1 MDVQLI
7 DAVYIKST
15 KGQQEIAERACGLPA
30 RVRRLL
36 ILIDGS
42 KSTRMLAELLAGS
55 DIDPALQELSRHGLI
70 QPLSQPEPPAP
81 PPPAAAEVIVSTA
94 TRQVQ
99 PAFDPLLLEQA
110 KNLMIESARQFL
122 GLMASQLITEIQNCN
137 VDNCKQVIAR
147 WNMALRQSNKARDYA
162 DQYVDAVKTL
172 IALE

>member
-7 DAVYIKST
+7 DAVYIKTT
-15 KGQQEIAERACGLPA
+15 KGQQEIAERGSGLPA

-70 QPLSQPEPPAP
+70 QPLSLPEPPAP
-81 PPPAAAEVIVSTA
+81 PPPAAEVIVASP
-94 TRQVQ
+94 RQVQ
-99 PAFDPLLLEQA
+99 PAIDPLLLEQA

-122 GLMASQLITEIQNCN
+122 GLMASQLITEIQNCH